1 MIFYLEN
8 TSKSTD
14 KLLEIIIKS
23 SKVAQL
29 KIILQK
35 WILFYTPL
43 AMN

>member
-14 KLLEIIIKS
+14 KLLEIIKS
-23 SKVAQL
+23 SKVVQL

-35 WILFYTPL
+35 WIVSYTPL